1 MVLVGRQDY
10 SPSSGMGV
18 SKTGA
23 FRLGLHGNLNV
34 QSSVQ
39 EWVDETK
46 RLFFLRTTNNVRNNI
61 TNGTTPLRVGN
72 LRHDPSEDI
81 RSSNY
86 PSLYNQRERGP
97 SNSIVN
103 RHVDT
108 DLAKHRV
115 MYQSAHAVP
124 APFSV
129 ANNDIKPL
137 NMLDGSNEDIPWHDS
152 VTVESY
158 LPKVSKSE
166 TTLVVDKAI
175 PDKKE
180 HKRITRRVTPNIP
193 DKASLSTE
201 SKNARKLLATIYD
214 KVLVVDNVE
223 SARSVVKLLT
233 TKYKGFIH
241 ACDTEVFRQTL
252 LEFYHRY
259 ISFGY
264 VI

>member
-72 LRHDPSEDI
+72 LRHDPSEDT

-129 ANNDIKPL
+129 VNNDIKPL
-137 NMLDGSNEDIPWHDS
+137 NMLDGSN
-152 VTVESY
+152 
-158 LPKVSKSE
+158 
-166 TTLVVDKAI
+166 
-175 PDKKE
+175 
-180 HKRITRRVTPNIP
+180 
-193 DKASLSTE
+193 
-201 SKNARKLLATIYD
+201 
-214 KVLVVDNVE
+214 
-223 SARSVVKLLT
+223 
-233 TKYKGFIH
+233 
-241 ACDTEVFRQTL
+241 
-252 LEFYHRY
+252 
-259 ISFGY
+259 
-264 VI
+264 

>member
-23 FRLGLHGNLNV
+23 FRLGLYGNLNV

-137 NMLDGSNEDIPWHDS
+137 NLLDGSKEEIPWHDS
-152 VTVESY
+152 VTVESS

-175 PDKKE
+175 PNKKE
-180 HKRITRRVTPNIP
+180 HKRITRKVTLNIP